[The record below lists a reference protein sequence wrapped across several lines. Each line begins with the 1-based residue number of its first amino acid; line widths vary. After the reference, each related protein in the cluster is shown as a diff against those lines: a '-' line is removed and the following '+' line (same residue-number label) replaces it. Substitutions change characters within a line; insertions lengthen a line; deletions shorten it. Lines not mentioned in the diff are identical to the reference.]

1 VTGREPAGL
10 DTSRNL
16 RNLTIL
22 TCARRFKRRAQVKI
36 GGLGGLRWLAYEPCS
51 PTRRARGGPDI
62 YLPYANT
69 QRSNYRETIGDQMNA
84 IPPTSQPSAWLINQW
99 AMAGIV
105 SAASRF
111 IPVPYAEEVVR
122 YRCRRFVVSRT
133 LSANKSSVSADT
145 ILAYYDTDGFF
156 NSWTSKILRAPFNL
170 LLFPIR
176 KTVRIVTSVRN
187 VPLEIIQ
194 IVLLG
199 RTLDRCLQAQSPT
212 LDAPTAKRMR
222 KAFDEAFS
230 GMDFY
235 VVRAALI
242 DALKSVS
249 GLKTAAVAMA
259 RRVSRKEEPT
269 PETLEPSDEVQSGAA
284 NVQSVLDRPETLAL
298 FAEFDRRFDQSLQKQ
313 VNR

>member
-1 VTGREPAGL
+1 
-10 DTSRNL
+10 
-16 RNLTIL
+16 
-22 TCARRFKRRAQVKI
+22 
-36 GGLGGLRWLAYEPCS
+36 
-51 PTRRARGGPDI
+51 
-62 YLPYANT
+62 
-69 QRSNYRETIGDQMNA
+69 MNA
-84 IPPTSQPSAWLINQW
+84 ATRISQPSAWLINQW

-111 IPVPYAEEVVR
+111 IPVPYAEEAVR

-133 LSANKSSVSADT
+133 LLSSKSSVSADA
-145 ILAYYDTDGFF
+145 LRPYYDTDGFL
-156 NSWTSKILRAPFNL
+156 NSWTSKILRAPFKL

-176 KTVRIVTSVRN
+176 KTVRIITSVRN

-199 RTLDRCLQAQSPT
+199 RTLDRCLQMQSLM
-212 LDAPTAKRMR
+212 LDQATAKRMR
-222 KAFDEAFS
+222 KAFDVAFS

-249 GLKTAAVAMA
+249 GLKSAAVAMA
-259 RRVSRKEEPT
+259 TRVSRKEEPT
-269 PETLEPSDEVQSGAA
+269 PETLEPSDKVQSGAA

-313 VNR
+313 LSR

>member
-1 VTGREPAGL
+1 MRVEETNAPPR
-10 DTSRNL
+10 
-16 RNLTIL
+16 
-22 TCARRFKRRAQVKI
+22 
-36 GGLGGLRWLAYEPCS
+36 
-51 PTRRARGGPDI
+51 TR
-62 YLPYANT
+62 
-69 QRSNYRETIGDQMNA
+69 
-84 IPPTSQPSAWLINQW
+84 QPSAWLINQW

-111 IPVPYAEEVVR
+111 IPVPYAEEAVR

-133 LSANKSSVSADT
+133 LSSHKSSVSADSLT
-145 ILAYYDTDGFF
+145 PYYDTDGFF
-156 NSWTSKILRAPFNL
+156 NSWTSKILRAPFKL

-176 KTVRIVTSVRN
+176 KTVRIITSVRN

-199 RTLDRCLQAQSPT
+199 RTLDRCLQMQSLT
-212 LDAPTAKRMR
+212 LDPTTAKRMR
-222 KAFDEAFS
+222 KAFDDAFS

-249 GLKTAAVAMA
+249 GLKSAAIAMA
-259 RRVSRKEEPT
+259 TRVSRKEEPT
-269 PETLEPSDEVQSGAA
+269 AEALEPSDKVQSGAA

-298 FAEFDRRFDQSLQKQ
+298 FAEFDRRFDQSLQQ
-313 VNR
+313 RSAG